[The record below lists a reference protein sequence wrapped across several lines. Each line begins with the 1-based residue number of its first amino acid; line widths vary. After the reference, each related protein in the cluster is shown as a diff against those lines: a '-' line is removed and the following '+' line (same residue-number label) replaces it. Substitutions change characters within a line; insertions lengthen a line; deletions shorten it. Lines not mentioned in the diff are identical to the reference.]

1 MALVFVSLHEGFGL
15 PIVEAMACGIPVI
28 TSSTTSCK
36 EIAGDAALLV
46 NPTSTNDI
54 ADAMRKLSDSKA
66 LRQQLSYKGLE
77 RAKDFSW
84 EKSAAAFY
92 EILLKST
99 TSN

>member
-1 MALVFVSLHEGFGL
+1 MTRL

-28 TSSTTSCK
+28 TSLLLPK

-92 EILLKST
+92 EIILKST